1 MFALTGIPSPILSS
15 LPSASYNQD
24 QPPDPSGTSAGAA
37 SAFTESGALWLA
49 RGQCGAAGAA
59 AAASASPWASQVQR
73 RCQLDH
79 RRVMIDLSFDWLWA
93 RCCVRYVRTYVCFAY
108 FLCCFV
114 LESPVAFHR
123 FIVFTASHIR
133 ICVYGGSSACTVPYA
148 GDGLDVRGSAY
159 IFSAGTAARR
169 THAVGPKGPQ
179 GASDFKLRR
188 LRVGSTRF
196 PAT

>member
-24 QPPDPSGTSAGAA
+24 HPPDPSGTSAGAA

-49 RGQCGAAGAA
+49 RGHCGGAGAA
-59 AAASASPWASQVQR
+59 AWTSASPWAGKVQ
-73 RCQLDH
+73 QLRQLEH
-79 RRVMIDLSFDWLWA
+79 RRVMIVLAIDWLWT
-93 RCCVRYVRTYVCFAY
+93 RCCVRYARTYVCFAY
-108 FLCCFV
+108 FLCRFV

-133 ICVYGGSSACTVPYA
+133 MCVYVGSSVCTALYA

-179 GASDFKLRR
+179 DASDFQLRR
-188 LRVGSTRF
+188 LRVGSTRL